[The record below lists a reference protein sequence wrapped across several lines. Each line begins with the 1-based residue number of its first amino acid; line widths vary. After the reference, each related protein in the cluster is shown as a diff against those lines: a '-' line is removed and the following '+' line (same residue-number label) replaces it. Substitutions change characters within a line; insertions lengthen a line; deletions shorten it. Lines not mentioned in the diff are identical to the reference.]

1 MISSKKWPIFAH
13 FLCQKGLQ
21 ISTDVLLTSPSRYFN
36 AYFLCR
42 KNIKLLHCM
51 EGEKLLMNT
60 LEHQK
65 RAFLSVYLSCR
76 QQAHKEVCKLK
87 VTTALSNA
95 AGVMVLAGSPYDLCT
110 HGYGD
115 DFKGVYLNTNW
126 LQVVQTRLVITT
138 HHV

>member
-1 MISSKKWPIFAH
+1 MH
-13 FLCQKGLQ
+13 
-21 ISTDVLLTSPSRYFN
+21 TYF
-36 AYFLCR
+36 CR
-42 KNIKLLHCM
+42 KNIKLLPSST
-51 EGEKLLMNT
+51 GKKLLMNT
-60 LEHQK
+60 LLHTHQK
-65 RAFLSVYLSCR
+65 GFFFNSIDE
-76 QQAHKEVCKLK
+76 HKEVCKLK
-87 VTTALSNA
+87 VTAALLNA